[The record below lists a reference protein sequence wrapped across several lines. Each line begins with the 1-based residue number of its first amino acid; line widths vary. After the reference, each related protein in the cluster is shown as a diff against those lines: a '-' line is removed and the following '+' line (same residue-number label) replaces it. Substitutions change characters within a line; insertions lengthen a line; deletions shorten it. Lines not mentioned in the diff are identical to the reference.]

1 MADEKTLAVIEP
13 QDLTKDESTEVAEA
27 FQTADDFRTVG
38 ERITAPLDDILAE
51 TSEVIDR
58 DPIMRVSDELSK
70 MNGDVQEVYS
80 EIIDNDGLIMRLFK
94 ALPLVGHVARGIDAK
109 FDETAFNVKGIEG
122 KITTIFS

>member
-1 MADEKTLAVIEP
+1 MADQKTLVVIEP
-13 QDLTKDESTEVAEA
+13 QDLTKDESQEVAEA
-27 FQTADDFRTVG
+27 FQQADDFRTVG

-51 TSEVIDR
+51 TSEVIDS

-94 ALPLVGHVARGIDAK
+94 ALPLVGHVAR
-109 FDETAFNVKGIEG
+109 
-122 KITTIFS
+122 